1 MDNKE
6 YIKIGSKVLNEEGIK
21 SILKD
26 VDKIFKFI
34 SNQKLNY
41 KKDIG
46 NCAYKNLNSEETNK
60 DNVISIIG
68 ERGSGKTSVLKTVK
82 YIIEKLKLME
92 KQKNEDFDK
101 MVNDYTF
108 LKILDGNNA
117 NIRITNGSNE
127 ETYCINCNFKSN
139 CELIKTIECIKKCPI
154 NTGILTNNTIK
165 NMQCKINFEND
176 IIIDIV
182 KPEIFD
188 QNDLLGFMIGY
199 LKKHEEEVG
208 EIWKNFSKS
217 EKQEYYK
224 HLNDKNEQK
233 TTNCDSLS
241 NPVKDKFN
249 KLQRMYIKRR
259 EEYEELVREKGFE
272 SIDKYMDDITEVLYS
287 DACIIKKFKDFI
299 EQLIDFKEHI
309 SKENNTCIY
318 MFFDDMDLCNN
329 GHDRI
334 LKTILNFFMTDRI
347 IVFISADIE
356 SLKSKLT
363 LDYLNSENLLRR
375 ELLDIDFGNASQVE
389 YSNYKKSVMKRYNT
403 LAIDFINKIMSPK
416 NRYYLSKLNKDKIIN
431 FQSNENKDKGGIG
444 FFEKINSLVKI
455 VNLETEKKDQKNNFL
470 NNNSEF
476 IDAYSFIFP
485 NKPRGMINIYSALL
499 ELSSELSLM
508 KRNDS
513 EKYYKEIY
521 YDSKLMLLDNFF
533 GIIIN
538 SNNDY
543 LDYKNILEN
552 NRINDFNADFD
563 YDYIYQIFKDKLEEI
578 ELKLKKKHNFE
589 NKEETTLTNEYKE
602 EKIQIVKN
610 TMQIFI
616 LFIFFEN
623 LKAKIVSGKDFH
635 NDSEYIAKNMKI
647 KTYLKEIINSIN
659 TTKFKESEFDIIND
673 QMDIKDILRI
683 YSLMFDKLYTMTN
696 QNSLDLYLD
705 ILKNIDYENNK
716 EKMKTKIKDN
726 NIKSEDENNKTKDNK
741 TNVEELLKIYSIEL
755 FSEDIIWFEK
765 IMNYIL
771 LKQGDTIDIILKDIT
786 PYVEVLGNNELY
798 QLKNKLKH
806 NDYKD
811 VDNKEAANLYLETI
825 NLFINKD
832 TNETK
837 NIEFLLNEQNDD
849 IKIILN
855 LLVAVYNL
863 RKKYNSNDADVNRL
877 REIFHNSG
885 FKVNEDLIN
894 KKIKNEGQYDYYEY
908 NIIHN
913 NTDKNIKDLLKNI
926 TNLNSNVENIFDCFY
941 KYISDEIGFYLYD
954 FSHLSKSILKENNK
968 RQIEDFDR
976 ENINNIK
983 ILIKKQ
989 FDNNKIQ
996 NNLLN
1001 VNTFTEKNID
1011 ILFESIQLNINK
1023 IEILEKIINMSTNY
1037 IDNITP
1043 YEYQN
1048 KQYNELMELFRD
1060 SQDSSLDIDK
1070 TKEENRYLIYCQLK
1084 ETIEYSIW
1092 ILNNIYIDIE
1102 NILDELSKR
1111 AVFRLN
1117 GLFDLFKE
1125 NKEKLKDYLEDLK
1138 RKSNDIFAGFKE
1150 YELIENE
1157 NSKINNILDKDSYY
1171 NKFNENKISNNFKD
1185 LYVFLNRKS
1194 TSKED
1199 LNNEENRD
1207 IINKLYNYRAKV
1219 QPFINRVVYDEKNE
1233 YIKIFDEIIKNK
1245 DVQMKAKLL
1254 KFIKDI
1260 RYKLI
1265 SSGYVETEY
1274 REILN
1279 ELELLTKEDSY
1290 YIKSLIEDLMK
1301 QYEVTVDEFDISYFE
1316 NLTQLLYWI
1325 RIYVDKNRSQDKYMN
1340 TNYVD
1345 FIKSYID
1352 KVDDTSKIATFYNTR
1367 VGV

>member
-1 MDNKE
+1 M
-6 YIKIGSKVLNEEGIK
+6 K
-21 SILKD
+21 S
-26 VDKIFKFI
+26 
-34 SNQKLNY
+34 
-41 KKDIG
+41 
-46 NCAYKNLNSEETNK
+46 
-60 DNVISIIG
+60 
-68 ERGSGKTSVLKTVK
+68 
-82 YIIEKLKLME
+82 
-92 KQKNEDFDK
+92 
-101 MVNDYTF
+101 
-108 LKILDGNNA
+108 
-117 NIRITNGSNE
+117 
-127 ETYCINCNFKSN
+127 
-139 CELIKTIECIKKCPI
+139 
-154 NTGILTNNTIK
+154 
-165 NMQCKINFEND
+165 
-176 IIIDIV
+176 
-182 KPEIFD
+182 
-188 QNDLLGFMIGY
+188 
-199 LKKHEEEVG
+199 
-208 EIWKNFSKS
+208 
-217 EKQEYYK
+217 
-224 HLNDKNEQK
+224 
-233 TTNCDSLS
+233 
-241 NPVKDKFN
+241 
-249 KLQRMYIKRR
+249 
-259 EEYEELVREKGFE
+259 
-272 SIDKYMDDITEVLYS
+272 
-287 DACIIKKFKDFI
+287 
-299 EQLIDFKEHI
+299 
-309 SKENNTCIY
+309 
-318 MFFDDMDLCNN
+318 
-329 GHDRI
+329 
-334 LKTILNFFMTDRI
+334 
-347 IVFISADIE
+347 
-356 SLKSKLT
+356 
-363 LDYLNSENLLRR
+363 
-375 ELLDIDFGNASQVE
+375 
-389 YSNYKKSVMKRYNT
+389 
-403 LAIDFINKIMSPK
+403 
-416 NRYYLSKLNKDKIIN
+416 
-431 FQSNENKDKGGIG
+431 
-444 FFEKINSLVKI
+444 
-455 VNLETEKKDQKNNFL
+455 NNFL
-470 NNNSEF
+470 LYKNTWIN
-476 IDAYSFIFP
+476 AYTYIFP
-485 NKPRGMINIYSALL
+485 SKPRGMINIYGALI
-499 ELSSELSLM
+499 ELT
-508 KRNDS
+508 
-513 EKYYKEIY
+513 KEI
-521 YDSKLMLLDNFF
+521 SLIESNIKLSIQEKERAIILLLDNFF
-533 GIIIN
+533 GVIIN

-543 LDYKNILEN
+543 LDCKNLLEF
-552 NRINDFNADFD
+552 NRINDCNSEFD
-563 YDYIYQIFKDKLEEI
+563 YDYIYHIFEDRLEEI
-578 ELKLKKKHNFE
+578 EFRLQNKHNIE
-589 NKEETTLTNEYKE
+589 YKEEKIRTNEYKE

-673 QMDIKDILRI
+673 QMDIKDILKI
-683 YSLMFDKLYTMTN
+683 YSLMFEKLYTMTN

-716 EKMKTKIKDN
+716 EKMKR
-726 NIKSEDENNKTKDNK
+726 KTKDNK
-741 TNVEELLKIYSIEL
+741 INVEELLKIYSIEL

-786 PYVEVLGNNELY
+786 PYVEVLGNNELN

-811 VDNKEAANLYLETI
+811 LDNKEAANLYLETM
-825 NLFINKD
+825 NLLTNKD

-877 REIFHNSG
+877 REIFNNSG
-885 FKVNEDLIN
+885 FELSKENINEEIESEKLNNIY
-894 KKIKNEGQYDYYEY
+894 KY

-913 NTDKNIKDLLKNI
+913 NTNKNIKYLLKNVAS
-926 TNLNSNVENIFDCFY
+926 LNSNVENIFDYFY

-954 FSHLSKSILKENNK
+954 FSHLSKNILKENNK
-968 RQIEDFDR
+968 RQIKDFDK

-983 ILIKKQ
+983 TLIKKQ

-996 NNLLN
+996 NNVLN

-1011 ILFESIQLNINK
+1011 ILFESIKLNINK

-1037 IDNITP
+1037 IDNKIT
-1043 YEYQN
+1043 YEYEN
-1048 KQYNELMELFRD
+1048 KQYNKLIDLFRK
-1060 SQDSSLDIDK
+1060 SQNSSLDTDK

-1194 TSKED
+1194 TSKEELD
-1199 LNNEENRD
+1199 NEENRD

-1265 SSGYVETEY
+1265 SSGYAETEY

-1325 RIYVDKNRSQDKYMN
+1325 RIYVEKNRSQDKYMN

>member
-41 KKDIG
+41 KKNDG
-46 NCAYKNLNSEETNK
+46 NSPYKNLNSEETNK

-82 YIIEKLKLME
+82 YIIEELGDKKKNNEIIDKYKFLRFLDKNYSNSNEYKKQIDCDSCDLKEDCDLRHLKKVIE
-92 KQKNEDFDK
+92 DINNCPLQQFINQKNEK
-101 MVNDYTF
+101 
-108 LKILDGNNA
+108 A
-117 NIRITNGSNE
+117 
-127 ETYCINCNFKSN
+127 
-139 CELIKTIECIKKCPI
+139 
-154 NTGILTNNTIK
+154 K
-165 NMQCKINFEND
+165 NMECKINFEND

-199 LKKHEEEVG
+199 LKKHEKKVG

-224 HLNDKNEQK
+224 HLYDKNEQK

-416 NRYYLSKLNKDKIIN
+416 NRYYLSKLNKYEIIN
-431 FQSNENKDKGGIG
+431 FQSNENKDEDENKNKDSNK
-444 FFEKINSLVKI
+444 FLKVINKL
-455 VNLETEKKDQKNNFL
+455 LKNN
-470 NNNSEF
+470 EF

-485 NKPRGMINIYSALL
+485 KKPRGMINIYSALL

-508 KRNDS
+508 NSKC
-513 EKYYKEIY
+513 YKESDY
-521 YDSKLMLLDNFF
+521 KQRLMLLDNFF
-533 GIIIN
+533 GVIIN

-578 ELKLKKKHNFE
+578 ELRLKKKHNFE

-623 LKAKIVSGKDFH
+623 LKANIVSGKDFH
-635 NDSEYIAKNMKI
+635 NDSEYILKNMKI

-659 TTKFKESEFDIIND
+659 TTKFEESEFDIIND

-716 EKMKTKIKDN
+716 EKIETKIKDN
-726 NIKSEDENNKTKDNK
+726 NITSEDENNKTKNNKTKNNK

-811 VDNKEAANLYLETI
+811 VDNKEAANLYLETM
-825 NLFINKD
+825 NLLINKD

-894 KKIKNEGQYDYYEY
+894 KKIKNEGQYDYCEY

-913 NTDKNIKDLLKNI
+913 NTDKNIKDLLKYI
-926 TNLNSNVENIFDCFY
+926 AKLNSNVENIFDCFY

-996 NNLLN
+996 NNLLS

-1043 YEYQN
+1043 YEYEK
-1048 KQYNELMELFRD
+1048 KQYKKLIDLFRK

-1157 NSKINNILDKDSYY
+1157 NSQINNILDKDSYY

-1194 TSKED
+1194 TSKEELD
-1199 LNNEENRD
+1199 NEENRD

-1245 DVQMKAKLL
+1245 DVQMKAKLI

-1265 SSGYVETEY
+1265 SSGYAETEY

-1325 RIYVDKNRSQDKYMN
+1325 RIYVEKNRSQDKYMN

-1352 KVDDTSKIATFYNTR
+1352 KVDDTSKVATFYNTR

>member
-34 SNQKLNY
+34 SDQKLNY
-41 KKDIG
+41 KKNAG
-46 NCAYKNLNSEETNK
+46 NCTYKNLNSEEIDYNSNK

-101 MVNDYTF
+101 MVNDYNF

-127 ETYCINCNFKSN
+127 ETYCINCKFKSN
-139 CELIKTIECIKKCPI
+139 CELIKTIECIKKCPL
-154 NTGILTNNTIK
+154 NTEVLTNNTIK
-165 NMQCKINFEND
+165 SMKCEINFEND

-199 LKKHEEEVG
+199 LKKHEKKVG
-208 EIWKNFSKS
+208 KIWKNFSES
-217 EKQEYYK
+217 EKQECYK
-224 HLNDKNEQK
+224 YLNDENEQK
-233 TTNCDSLS
+233 TTNCDLLI

-249 KLQRMYIKRR
+249 KLQCMYIKRR
-259 EEYEELVREKGFE
+259 EEYEELVRENGFE
-272 SIDKYMDDITEVLYS
+272 SIDKYMEDITEVLYS
-287 DACIIKKFKDFI
+287 DVCIIKKFKDFI
-299 EQLIDFKEHI
+299 KVLIKFKEYR

-416 NRYYLSKLNKDKIIN
+416 NRYYLSKLNKYEIIN
-431 FQSNENKDKGGIG
+431 FQSNENKDEDENKNKDSNK
-444 FFEKINSLVKI
+444 FLKVINKL
-455 VNLETEKKDQKNNFL
+455 LKNN
-470 NNNSEF
+470 EF

-508 KRNDS
+508 NSKC
-513 EKYYKEIY
+513 YKESDYKQRLI
-521 YDSKLMLLDNFF
+521 LLDNFF
-533 GIIIN
+533 GVIIN

-552 NRINDFNADFD
+552 NRINDFNSDFD

-578 ELKLKKKHNFE
+578 ELRLKKKHNFE

-623 LKAKIVSGKDFH
+623 LKANIVSGKDFH
-635 NDSEYIAKNMKI
+635 NDSEYIVKNMKI

-659 TTKFKESEFDIIND
+659 TTKFEESKFDFIND

-683 YSLMFDKLYTMTN
+683 YSLMFEKLYTMTN

-716 EKMKTKIKDN
+716 EKIKTKIKDN

-786 PYVEVLGNNELY
+786 PYVEVIGNNELN

-832 TNETK
+832 INETK

-877 REIFHNSG
+877 REIFNNSG
-885 FKVNEDLIN
+885 FEVSKENINEEIESEKSN
-894 KKIKNEGQYDYYEY
+894 NTYKY
-908 NIIHN
+908 NIIN
-913 NTDKNIKDLLKNI
+913 KSTGKNIKDLLKNI
-926 TNLNSNVENIFDCFY
+926 ANLNSNVENIFDCFY

-1199 LNNEENRD
+1199 LQNEENRD

-1219 QPFINRVVYDEKNE
+1219 QPFINRVVYDERNE
-1233 YIKIFDEIIKNK
+1233 YIKIFDEIIINK

-1260 RYKLI
+1260 KYKLTR
-1265 SSGYVETEY
+1265 SGYAETEY

-1290 YIKSLIEDLMK
+1290 YIKSLIEDLTK

-1325 RIYVDKNRSQDKYMN
+1325 RIYVEKNRSQDKYMN

-1352 KVDDTSKIATFYNTR
+1352 TVDDTSKVATFYNTR